1 MKKIW
6 IFLIL
11 FSFVFLFTQAHLS
24 VNATGQLTN
33 YGIPYQTYTL
43 SSSDRLIPT
52 QTAYIP
58 VGVLGSN
65 LGLSA
70 PEDIFYIDNEL
81 YIADTGNK
89 RIIKIDAS
97 GNLIKIYEFPE
108 FKSPTGIF
116 VKGTYLYVAD
126 KVAKAVF
133 QIDLDTVSI
142 AQTIL
147 KPISPIYGQQN
158 DFVPTKVAVDSS
170 DSIYIIGEGS
180 TSGVIQVNYAG
191 EFVGYL
197 GINTVPLSLR
207 KILYNFFVQDS
218 ELASSTPPSPT
229 NLALGAKGSILTT
242 NANVRETFKRLNISG
257 INTLFD
263 TTVYPAVGLSDI
275 WMNHE
280 NYIYLIADTGEVYEY
295 DSNGNMLF
303 YFNTNDNTMTQTL
316 GLTSQ
321 PKGIITDFVGNLY
334 ILDKGYNSIQVYQRT
349 VFVDLVHEAVTM
361 YNDGKYV
368 ESKPIWEEIIRQNSS
383 FALAHSALGSA
394 LAKEGK
400 YEAAL
405 SEFFDAKDY
414 KGYSDTYWEIRNVV
428 IQDQLGTWIISLL
441 AIYILWKVLGSV
453 FRKSPAYDI
462 YLEKKKKILSQKL
475 TSEVVYSLNVIKQPN
490 DMFFGI
496 KRYNSA
502 SYLSGFIVFFLFI
515 LVYLINIYAT
525 GFLFRDTNLNNVL
538 IELSIVIGIF
548 FLYVVVNYLVS
559 TLNDGEG
566 RFKDVLISTSYV
578 LVPFIIFTLPMTILS
593 NYLTYNETFIFTF
606 YHQIILVWTIIL
618 IVLSI
623 KSVHNYTFWET
634 VKNILIIIF
643 GMFILIFIGLL
654 IYSFLGQ
661 LIEFV
666 ISIIKEVIYR
676 V

>member
-1 MKKIW
+1 MKKLT
-6 IFLIL
+6 IFTIMLAL
-11 FSFVFLFTQAHLS
+11 VFLLTQFS
-24 VNATGQLTN
+24 TVNGAGQLSN

-58 VGVLGSN
+58 VGVLGAD
-65 LGLSA
+65 LGLNA
-70 PEDIFYIDNEL
+70 PEDIFYLEDL
-81 YIADTGNK
+81 FYIADTGNK
-89 RIIKIDAS
+89 RIVVMDMTGA
-97 GNLIKIYEFPE
+97 LVDTYEFDE
-108 FKSPTGIF
+108 FESPTGIF
-116 VKGTYLYVAD
+116 VKAEYLYVAD

-133 QIDLDTVSI
+133 QINMDTKTI
-142 AQTIL
+142 TQTVN

-158 DFVPTKVAVDSS
+158 DFVPSKVAVDSS

-197 GINTVPLSLR
+197 GINTVALSLR

-218 ELASSTPPSPT
+218 DLASSTPPSPT

-242 NANVRETFKRLNISG
+242 NTNVRETFKRLNISG

-263 TTVYPAVGLSDI
+263 TTVYPSVGLSDI
-275 WMNHE
+275 WMNNE
-280 NYIYLIADTGEVYEY
+280 NYIYLVADTGEVYEY

-303 YFNTNDNTMTQTL
+303 YFNTNDTTLTQTL

-321 PKGIITDFVGNLY
+321 AKGIGTDSIGNLY
-334 ILDKGYNSIQVYQRT
+334 ILDKGYNSVQVYQRT

-394 LAKEGK
+394 LAKEGE
-400 YEAAL
+400 YQAAL
-405 SEFFDAKDY
+405 SEFYDAKDY
-414 KGYSDTYWEIRNVV
+414 KGYSDTFWEIRNVA
-428 IQDQLGTWIISLL
+428 IQDSLGTWVISLL
-441 AIYILWKVLGSV
+441 GIYVTLKVLGKV
-453 FRKSPAYDI
+453 FRKSSVYEI
-462 YLEKKKKILSQKL
+462 YQEKKKKVLNKKL
-475 TSEVVYSLNVIKQPN
+475 ISEVVYSVNVIKRPN

-515 LVYLINIYAT
+515 LVYLINVYAT
-525 GFLFRDTNLNNVL
+525 GFLFREANLNN
-538 IELSIVIGIF
+538 IMIQLSMVIGIF

-578 LVPFIIFTLPMTILS
+578 LVPFILFTLPMTFLS
-593 NYLTYNETFIFTF
+593 NYLTYNESFIFSF
-606 YHQIILVWTIIL
+606 YHQIILGWTIIL

-643 GMFILIFIGLL
+643 GMFILILIGLL

-661 LIEFV
+661 LIEF
-666 ISIIKEVIYR
+666 ILSIIKEVIYR